1 MRISNEELLRIA
13 DLRKVSD
20 FSETSSLGEPN
31 VITALESLDMNRITE
46 ALSQVPDVR
55 EQIVASLKERIE
67 SGTYQVTGEQIA
79 EMMVR
84 RSLAD
89 RLR

>member
-1 MRISNEELLRIA
+1 MRISNEELLRIV
-13 DLRKVSD
+13 DLKSASDVS
-20 FSETSSLGEPN
+20 EASSLGERN